1 MKLKVTQI
9 AVAVSLLSAGSVFA
23 QAVAA
28 SAAAATPEHTV
39 TANLTFTTNYKF
51 RGQDQVTTRTSA
63 VKPALQGG
71 FDYAHASGFYLGNW
85 NSSVNFNPNNSLE
98 SDIYGGYKFNM
109 GDFAFDV
116 GALAY
121 LYPGLSTANT
131 GELYGGVG
139 YGPFS
144 FKYSQTIT
152 KGYFGT
158 GRATSDGDGTSYIY
172 LAYAQEV
179 MPKVTFRASVGHTNF
194 KAAVNRAGTPDFSDY
209 SVGAAYDLGSG
220 FSVAGAFV
228 GASKK
233 NHPAFSYTVGTST
246 RSLNKSAFIV
256 SLTKA
261 M

>member
-1 MKLKVTQI
+1 MKSSVSRL
-9 AVAVSLLSAGSVFA
+9 AVVVSLLCAGSVFA
-23 QAVAA
+23 QTAEPAV
-28 SAAAATPEHTV
+28 S
-39 TANLTFTTNYKF
+39 ANLTFTTNYKT
-51 RGQDQVTTRTSA
+51 RGQDQVTTRTSM

-85 NSSVNFNPNNSLE
+85 NSSVGFNASNSLE
-98 SDIYGGYKFNM
+98 SDLYGGYKFAM
-109 GDFAFDV
+109 GDLSFDV
-116 GALAY
+116 GAITY

-131 GELYGGVG
+131 GEIYGGVG

-144 FKYSQTIT
+144 AKYSYTVT

-158 GRATSDGDGTSYIY
+158 GQSTADGRGTSYIN

-179 MPKVTFRASVGHTNF
+179 MPKVTLKASVGHTNYTS
-194 KAAVNRAGTPDFSDY
+194 AVNNAGTPDYSDY

-220 FSVAGAFV
+220 FTLGGAFV

-233 NHPAFSYTVGTST
+233 DNAAFNYTVGTTTKSIN
-246 RSLNKSAFIV
+246 RSAFIV
-256 SLTKA
+256 SITKA